1 MTISD
6 PTNFS
11 MDVGGGPNPMGSMT
25 PTIPSGESRT
35 MAVSFNPSSDGTFA
49 ADIDIEFGEQ
59 EILVGTQG
67 NDNNGRKRRVG
78 WTSLRLFGKGVPNPV
93 PNISMAPRNNNFGDV
108 LTGNLSGPVE
118 ITISNTGSAELHVS
132 GIVLSDT
139 TNFTLDVNGGPN
151 PCGSTPPTI
160 PTGQNCTVSARF
172 GPFSTGTFSST
183 LRVDSD
189 DPDTPSLN
197 VSLSGEGISTP
208 VPNITLS
215 PLSYSFGDVVTENS
229 SSPREITISNTGS
242 AELHVSGIVLSD
254 TTNFTLDVNGGP
266 NPCGS
271 TSPTI
276 PTGQNCTVS
285 ARFGPFSTGVFS
297 STLRVDSDDPDTPSL
312 GVSLTGSGTLSPPA
326 DKTITLAWDPPT
338 TDVNGNPISNLGGYI
353 LYYGPSP
360 GNYDHSIDVGN
371 VTTYSVTLPPGAWY
385 LSTRAYIAQGF
396 ESDYSN
402 EIQVNI

>member
-1 MTISD
+1 M
-6 PTNFS
+6 
-11 MDVGGGPNPMGSMT
+11 GGMT

-35 MAVSFNPSSDGTFA
+35 MAVSFSPSSDGTFA
-49 ADIDIEFGEQ
+49 ADIDMEFGEQ

-67 NDNNGRKRRVG
+67 NDKNGRKRRVG

-118 ITISNTGSAELHVS
+118 ITISNTGSAELHFS

-151 PCGSTPPTI
+151 PCGRTSSTI

-189 DPDTPSLN
+189 DPDTPSL
-197 VSLSGEGISTP
+197 
-208 VPNITLS
+208 
-215 PLSYSFGDVVTENS
+215 
-229 SSPREITISNTGS
+229 
-242 AELHVSGIVLSD
+242 
-254 TTNFTLDVNGGP
+254 
-266 NPCGS
+266 
-271 TSPTI
+271 
-276 PTGQNCTVS
+276 
-285 ARFGPFSTGVFS
+285 
-297 STLRVDSDDPDTPSL
+297 
-312 GVSLTGSGTLSPPA
+312 GVSLTGSGTLSLPA

-338 TDVNGNPISNLGGYI
+338 TDVNGDPITNLAGYI

-371 VTTYSVTLPPGAWY
+371 VTTHSVTLPPGVWY
-385 LSTRAYIAQGF
+385 LSTRAYITQGF

-402 EIQVNI
+402 ELQVNI